1 MTQIIPITTVTVILL
16 LLIYFSWKTIIT
28 NNYYQKGLTQ
38 YQQQD
43 YPAAETEF
51 RRVIAINKTNDV
63 VHLLLGDTLMQ
74 QNRIPEAIA
83 QFQEVIERAPKKADA
98 YLRLSNA
105 LMQQN
110 PTKDTDSWRE
120 AIANL
125 ETARDLLQKQRNT
138 QEADK
143 ITKLL
148 AKLAQTA

>member
-1 MTQIIPITTVTVILL
+1 MTQIIPISTVTVTLL
-16 LLIYFSWKTIIT
+16 LLMYFGWKTITT
-28 NNYYQKGLTQ
+28 NNYYQKGLTL
-38 YQQQD
+38 YQQKN

-51 RRVIAINKTNDV
+51 RQVIAINKTNDV

-74 QNRIPEAIA
+74 QSRIEEAIA

-110 PTKDTDSWRE
+110 QTKE
-120 AIANL
+120 AISNL
-125 ETARDLLQKQRNT
+125 EKARDLLQKQRST

-143 ITKLL
+143 ITQLL
-148 AKLAQTA
+148 AKLAQTT

>member
-16 LLIYFSWKTIIT
+16 LLIYFARKTIIT
-28 NNYYQKGLTQ
+28 NNYYQKGLIQ
-38 YQQQD
+38 YQQKN
-43 YPAAETEF
+43 YPAAESEF
-51 RRVIAINKTNDV
+51 RQVIAINKTNDV

-74 QNRIPEAIA
+74 QDKIQEAIA
-83 QFQEVIERAPKKADA
+83 QFQEVIQRAPKKADA

-110 PTKDTDSWRE
+110 RTKD
-120 AIANL
+120 AITNL
-125 ETARDLLQKQRNT
+125 ETARDLLQKQRST

-148 AKLAQTA
+148 EKLAQTT